1 MQVCAGSSGK
11 VPALSFEKLLLH
23 FAQLSLSRGDHSNGM
38 AVCATLRGRLE
49 GRGEGRKAADT
60 LLRHAFDLAW
70 KAALSAEQN
79 GLNRSPTLSL
89 SSTHCPSSLADE
101 CLDLRQ
107 EAFSCL
113 LSASEVD
120 AEFAVERVLKTSLRY
135 QQLVGG
141 RGRGGSRKCFERLH
155 KFHSSLLAIRDLPS
169 LLPASQAAGYLTAL
183 ARVAHSA
190 GEAQPYL
197 ERAERLTCDGPSCCD
212 ESTRGGRALVCLTST
227 LLLLDRPT
235 TGREDVS
242 TRLQAVS
249 GEMEAVVGH
258 CDSME
263 LSLLHRLCETSEDLF
278 AALEKRRAGQQG
290 REGSASDTV
299 LSREAFPSLKSLAAC
314 LVQLLEVRLARGGRG
329 GLPEEQAARSAQLS
343 VLNFVA
349 QVLLSLLQDEYPEIE
364 ASRSSTASSPIPP
377 SQFHQQTLAEACI
390 PILVST
396 QEVIGRASAGSLGD
410 GEHRWLGN
418 CGYNLGLA
426 LFRVRLLGEASGVL
440 RLACG
445 ELGVWCEAGQ
455 TVAERAGRWGE
466 VRPLS
471 SSL

>member
-11 VPALSFEKLLLH
+11 VPTLSFEKLLLH
-23 FAQLSLSRGDHSNGM
+23 FAQLSLSRGDHSKGM

-89 SSTHCPSSLADE
+89 SSTHCPSSLAGE

-135 QQLVGG
+135 QQLAGG

-169 LLPASQAAGYLTAL
+169 LLPASQAAVYLTVL

-197 ERAERLTCDGPSCCD
+197 ERAEGLTCDGPSD

-235 TGREDVS
+235 TSREDVS

-258 CDSME
+258 CDSMG

-278 AALEKRRAGQQG
+278 TALEKRRAGRQG
-290 REGSASDTV
+290 REGSAGDTV

-314 LVQLLEVRLARGGRG
+314 LVQLLEARLARGGRG
-329 GLPEEQAARSAQLS
+329 GLPEKQAARSAQLS

-349 QVLLSLLQDEYPEIE
+349 QVLLSLLLDEYPEIE

-377 SQFHQQTLAEACI
+377 SQLHQQTLAEACM

-466 VRPLS
+466 VRS